1 MYLGE
6 DERENATAEEKSK
19 GQDDRPSA
27 VFVGQFTDTTNEIST
42 SVSSLGV
49 NPSPLG
55 ASS

>member
-19 GQDDRPSA
+19 GQDDPPSA